1 MRTNVVLDDKLVKE
15 AKKLTGI
22 KTKKAVL
29 HEALLVLI
37 ESKKKKS
44 LLDLV
49 GKIEFYENFDY
60 KKLRN
65 EIK

>member
-37 ESKKKKS
+37 ESKKK
-44 LLDLV
+44 
-49 GKIEFYENFDY
+49 
-60 KKLRN
+60 
-65 EIK
+65 